1 MTTKSPVNKN
11 DPIRVSFFFVF
22 HLNEIDVSEN
32 SQALSD
38 LKQILK
44 NVDSEIMEPLK
55 NLVKSKTE
63 KVPYLFLNISTDEFL
78 QAFVTM
84 TD

>member
-1 MTTKSPVNKN
+1 MTTKSLVNKN
-11 DPIRVSFFFVF
+11 DPIRVLFFFVF